1 MVKHIKR
8 SQLNDDTRLF
18 ADVIKHVAMFFG
30 KYLSIFLTISLSL
43 PQIKPIIFCSV
54 NGILQMVFIFDLN

>member
-30 KYLSIFLTISLSL
+30 KYLSIFLTIYLSL
-43 PQIKPIIFCSV
+43 PPDKADYILLCQWNIA
-54 NGILQMVFIFDLN
+54 NGFHL